1 MAFCQCT
8 KPLANTN
15 VRGKEVTPGVV
26 YKLWFQSL
34 YSESGQRNSIT
45 VNNFAAENFSF
56 DATPL
61 TRIYPVG
68 PFENAEIPRAERVVQ
83 TFNSG
88 RSAPTQQGVRSFSGL
103 LVGAG
108 QKSVGILDTFEC
120 QDIGFYL
127 VDSCGNLTGLG
138 SDNDLLLYPIP
149 IASGSLATNFQMATD
164 TTVAAVLLTFQ
175 VDQTMNDAD
184 LRVVPA
190 AYLATLSTLFD
201 NVLNVQVPVTRIKGL
216 TDVDILS
223 NLPPSATS
231 MTVRVNT
238 DGGQINQYSL
248 LTGVPVTGLTTA
260 NFRVLNLT
268 DGTELTPS
276 AVTETANGT
285 YALTYASQTVG
296 DILAVRVT
304 TDYLLGSSG
313 FYGQKTIGPVA

>member
-1 MAFCQCT
+1 
-8 KPLANTN
+8 
-15 VRGKEVTPGVV
+15 VV
-26 YKLWFQSL
+26 
-34 YSESGQRNSIT
+34 
-45 VNNFAAENFSF
+45 
-56 DATPL
+56 
-61 TRIYPVG
+61 
-68 PFENAEIPRAERVVQ
+68 
-83 TFNSG
+83 
-88 RSAPTQQGVRSFSGL
+88 
-103 LVGAG
+103 
-108 QKSVGILDTFEC
+108 
-120 QDIGFYL
+120 
-127 VDSCGNLTGLG
+127 
-138 SDNDLLLYPIP
+138 
-149 IASGSLATNFQMATD
+149 SLATNFQMATD

-201 NVLNVQVPVTRIKGL
+201 NATGTQVPVTRIKGL

-238 DGGQINQYSL
+238 DSGQINQYYT

-276 AVTETANGT
+276 AVTETPNGT
-285 YALTYASQTVG
+285 YALTYASQTAG

-304 TDYLLGSSG
+304 TDYVLGSSG
-313 FYGQKTIGPVA
+313 FYGQKTIGPVTA